1 MYDDTLDS
9 NLVVLDRITSRYF
22 TIFDSYKYTG
32 LYKYIVDIPSG
43 FKKRFFEYNRE
54 LKVNGFI
61 AFTDQRPD
69 GRIEITIRGYPL
81 VHSTPSRKPMILFLV
96 TLVFIAI
103 DAYFRSYNP
112 ILSEIIPNYDPLLT
126 AIIYGVGLIAII
138 GIHELGHLVMIRRY
152 GVDASLPYFIP
163 GIPVFALPTFGAVIS
178 QREPPNDRDALFDI
192 GLAGPIAGLIPTL
205 LITLY
210 SIPTTPILSPNEF
223 SFIVEKFNVEF
234 TPMITPWL
242 YIKILSI
249 FKIIGPNDIIILP
262 PLAFVALLGF
272 LITGLNLLPAWQLDG
287 GHLARAFFGEDTQRI
302 ITFIA
307 ITALFLMGFIFFAL
321 IILMFYF
328 LSGGRSVRP
337 LNDVSPLS
345 MGRKMLYFISLILGI
360 LMLPLP
366 LPV

>member
-1 MYDDTLDS
+1 MYDETLDS
-9 NLVVLDRITSRYF
+9 NLLILDRITSKYF
-22 TIFDSYKYTG
+22 NILDSYKYTG
-32 LYKYIVDIPSG
+32 LYKYVIDLPEN
-43 FKKRFFEYNRE
+43 FKEKFYEYNRE
-54 LKVNGFI
+54 LKANGFI
-61 AFTDQRPD
+61 AFTDARPD
-69 GRIEITIRGYPL
+69 GRIEITIRSYPL
-81 VHSTPSRKPMILFLV
+81 VHSTPTKKPIILFLV

-103 DAYFRSYNP
+103 DAYYRSFNP
-112 ILSEIIPNYDPLLT
+112 ILYEIIPNYNPILT

-192 GLAGPIAGLIPTL
+192 GLAGPLAGLIPTL

-210 SIPTTPILSPNEF
+210 SIPTTPVLPEKEF
-223 SFIVEKFNVEF
+223 NLIVQKFDAEF
-234 TPMITPWL
+234 APMLTPWL
-242 YIKILSI
+242 YLKILSF
-249 FKIIGPNDIIILP
+249 FKVIGPTDIIILP

-287 GHLARAFFGEDTQRI
+287 GHLARAFFGEETQRM
-302 ITFIA
+302 ITFLA
-307 ITALFLMGFIFFAL
+307 IGLLFIMGFFFFAL
-321 IILMFYF
+321 IILTFYF

-345 MGRKMLYFISLILGI
+345 TSRKILYFISLLLGI
-360 LMLPLP
+360 TMLPLP
-366 LPV
+366 VPF